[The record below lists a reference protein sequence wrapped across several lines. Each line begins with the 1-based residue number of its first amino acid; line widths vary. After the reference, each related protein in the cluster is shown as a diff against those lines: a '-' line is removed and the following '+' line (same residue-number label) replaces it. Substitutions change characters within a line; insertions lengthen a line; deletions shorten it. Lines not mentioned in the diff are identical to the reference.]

1 MRRGKDVKRFSCL
14 GVMARCGASL
24 LALTLPAILAQGTAA
39 LAQSNRLALVAPIS
53 DAALEH
59 PEPGDWLMR
68 RGNYAGWGYS
78 KLDRIRVDNVAELRL
93 AWAWTMEPGYQQEA
107 PLAHDGILFLGNP
120 RNVVQA
126 LDGRTGELLW
136 QYRRQLPPVEGRY
149 HQDLFDRQRA
159 SIALYEDKVFLTTA
173 DAHVIALDSRTGQV
187 AWDTAVAD
195 YHQGY
200 TFTGGPLVAKGKIIA
215 GISGCTMPT
224 TAGGCFIVALDA
236 HNGREL
242 WRTHTIAQ
250 PGSPGDETWNGLPL
264 ARRNGGSAW
273 NTGSYDP
280 ASNLVFWGVDGPTPH
295 SQIARGTGNGAVLYT
310 ESTLALDADTGT
322 IKWYHQ
328 FLPDDNWNLDHTFE
342 QVLANVAVNGAPREA
357 LLTVGKPGILWAL
370 DRRSG
375 AFLWAR
381 ETTYNNVEHVD
392 PATGKINVNTSLIPQ
407 QLEQTVFVCPSM
419 YGGKLWM
426 ASAYDPVAKTLFLP
440 LNNLCMDYKAVAQ
453 DALIGEDYGRGR
465 MQFRFSPDS
474 NGKVGRVEAVD
485 LASQHTVW
493 THERRPFWSSSLL
506 VTAGGLV
513 IGGDANRRVVALEA
527 RSGRVVWERALSNQP
542 GGFPM
547 TYMAGGKQFLAI
559 PAGYSLIGN
568 RVTSSLTPEIP
579 VPARGSTLWV
589 FALPDA
595 KQQ

>member
-1 MRRGKDVKRFSCL
+1 MTFFSCL
-14 GVMARCGASL
+14 GVRALRGVSF
-24 LALTLPAILAQGTAA
+24 LALTVPLMLADGKAEQAQPGP
-39 LAQSNRLALVAPIS
+39 LAHIS
-53 DAALEH
+53 PVSDSALEH
-59 PEPGDWLMR
+59 PAPGDWLMR

-78 KLDRIRVDNVAELRL
+78 KLDQIRADNVARLRL

-107 PLAHDGILFLGNP
+107 PLAHDGVVFLGNP

-136 QYRRQLPPVEGRY
+136 QYRRELPPVEGRY

-173 DAHVIALDSRTGQV
+173 DAHVIALDSKTGKV
-187 AWDTAVAD
+187 VWDTVVAD
-195 YHQGY
+195 YRQGY
-200 TFTGGPLVAKGKIIA
+200 TFTGGPIVVKGKVIA
-215 GISGCTMPT
+215 GMSGCTMPT
-224 TAGGCFIVALDA
+224 THGGCFIVALDA

-242 WRTHTIAQ
+242 WRTHTVAQ
-250 PGSPGDETWNGLPL
+250 PGSAGDATWNGLPL

-280 ASNLVFWGVDGPTPH
+280 TSNLLFWGVDGPTPH
-295 SQIARGTGNGAVLYT
+295 SQVARGTGNGAVLYT
-310 ESTLALDADTGT
+310 ESTLAMDADTGQ

-342 QVLANVAVNGAPREA
+342 QVLADVSIEGRAREA
-357 LLTVGKPGILWAL
+357 LLAIGKPGILWAL
-370 DRRSG
+370 DRRNG

-381 ETTYNNVEHVD
+381 ETTYENVER
-392 PATGKINVNTSLIPQ
+392 VNPVSGDISVNQTLIPQ
-407 QLEQTVFVCPSM
+407 QLDQTVFVCPSM

-426 ASAYDPVAKTLFLP
+426 ASAFDPVAKAHFLP

-453 DALIGEDYGRGR
+453 EELPGEDYGRGR
-465 MQFRFSPDS
+465 MQFRFAPGS
-474 NGKVGRVEAVD
+474 NGKVGRVEAID
-485 LASQHTVW
+485 ISSRKTLW
-493 THERRPFWSSSLL
+493 IHERRPFWSSSLL

-513 IGGDANRRVVALEA
+513 IGGDANRHVVALEA
-527 RSGRVVWERALSNQP
+527 RSGRVLWELALSNQP

-547 TYMAGGKQFLAI
+547 TYLAGGKQFLAI

-568 RVTSSLTPEIP
+568 RVTSSLTSEIP

-589 FALPDA
+589 FALPETER
-595 KQQ
+595 Q